1 MQRINKNTVGV
12 YNYLGLKD
20 SLENNTDTFIYLGS
34 SILTN
39 GIKINAR
46 KTNVIIDGTYQGVT
60 FTIMDK
66 SMVASDTIY
75 IASSNNKTLRM
86 NKSLSFIHIRF

>member
-66 SMVASDTIY
+66 SMAASDRIY
-75 IASSNNKTLRM
+75 IASSNNKTLRIH
-86 NKSLSFIHIRF
+86 KS

>member
-12 YNYLGLKD
+12 YNYLELRD
-20 SLENNTDTFIYLGS
+20 ALENNTDTFIYLGS

-66 SMVASDTIY
+66 EY
-75 IASSNNKTLRM
+75 G
-86 NKSLSFIHIRF
+86 F

>member
-12 YNYLGLKD
+12 YNYLELRD
-20 SLENNTDTFIYLGS
+20 ALENNTDTFIYLGS
-34 SILTN
+34 YIILTN
-39 GIKINAR
+39 GIKINAS

-66 SMVASDTIY
+66 EY
-75 IASSNNKTLRM
+75 G
-86 NKSLSFIHIRF
+86 F

>member
-20 SLENNTDTFIYLGS
+20 SLENITDTFIYLGS

-66 SMVASDTIY
+66 EY
-75 IASSNNKTLRM
+75 G
-86 NKSLSFIHIRF
+86 FQ